1 MKLHLATELQMNIK
15 QFDIWIA
22 DLNPGKGTVPGK
34 IRPVVVIQ
42 SNGLNRAG
50 HPSTIICP
58 LTSDM
63 TIESKILRLN
73 VICNSKNGLE
83 KDSAILVDQIR
94 AVDNLKLLQHLG
106 SLEEG
111 YHQLLKNALIKVLAL
126 N

>member
-1 MKLHLATELQMNIK
+1 MNIK
-15 QFDIWIA
+15 QFDIWMA

-73 VICNSKNGLE
+73 IICNSKNGLE